1 MLFGFDLFNNK
12 IEELFFTLQD
22 LLSVI
27 KNTAKN
33 CFIKI
38 YLALINLNKLTI
50 IKMKNKYLIAAIL
63 VFGLLQ
69 TSLAKK
75 KEEEKK
81 SYQFTIEKQL
91 KTSPVKNQYRSGTC
105 WSFASISFLESE
117 IIRLGKEEVDFSEMF
132 IVNRNYHLRAKDY
145 VRFHGMKSFSAGAE
159 GWDALNVVKD
169 FGLIPQEAYSGNTF
183 DETMPVHG
191 EMDEVLKA
199 YVDAVVKNK
208 NKKITPVW
216 MRGFDGILDVYL
228 GEIPE
233 TFTYNTKEY
242 TPKSFAK
249 EQGLNMDDYV
259 TITSYTHHPFY
270 ESFIFEGPDNWSLGE
285 VYNLPMDEMMQVVD
299 NAIENGYSLA
309 WGSDVSEDGFAY
321 RKGVAVVPETEEKS
335 MDNAEISKWE
345 KMSKDQKAAYGTEYP
360 VKEKEITQEMR
371 QIAFDNYESTED
383 HLMHMVGIAKDQN
396 GSKYY
401 LIKNSWGTDNNP
413 YDGYFYASKA
423 FVQYKTVGLL
433 LHKDAIPAEIAKKLG
448 LK

>member
-1 MLFGFDLFNNK
+1 
-12 IEELFFTLQD
+12 
-22 LLSVI
+22 
-27 KNTAKN
+27 
-33 CFIKI
+33 
-38 YLALINLNKLTI
+38 
-50 IKMKNKYLIAAIL
+50 MKNRFLLTAIL
-63 VFGLLQ
+63 VFGLFQ
-69 TSLAKK
+69 TSSAKK
-75 KEEEKK
+75 KEEVKK

-91 KTSPVKNQYRSGTC
+91 KATPVKNQYRSGTC

-117 IIRLGKEEVDFSEMF
+117 IIRLGKGELDLSEMF
-132 IVNRNYHLRAKDY
+132 IVNRNYHLRAADY
-145 VRFHGMKSFSAGAE
+145 VRFHGMKSFSSGAE
-159 GWDALNVVKD
+159 GWDALNVVKKY
-169 FGLIPQEAYSGNTF
+169 GLIPQSAYSGNTF

-216 MRGFDGILDVYL
+216 MKGFDGILDAYL

-233 TFTYNTKEY
+233 TFIYNTKEY

-249 EQGLNMDDYV
+249 AQGLNMDDYV

-270 ESFIFEGPDNWSLGE
+270 ESFIFEGPDNWSLGK

-371 QIAFDNYESTED
+371 QIAFDDYESTED
-383 HLMHMVGIAKDQN
+383 HLMHMVGTAKDQN
-396 GSKYY
+396 GNRYY

-433 LHKDAIPAEIAKKLG
+433 LHKDAIPAEIARKLG